1 MPFDFIMRLNVANKI
16 SIFRI
21 AVIPVFMLFYI
32 VKTGAPAEIN
42 YYKILAWFLFILG
55 AISDLVDGYYAR
67 NYEKVTNFGKLIDP
81 IADKMLVTAAL
92 LCLVEDQKVASWVAF
107 LIIGRDISIS
117 GLRII
122 AAAHGHIIAASPLG
136 KWKTVLQLTAIITAL
151 TFYSFDELL
160 KLSGVI
166 NFFGGQAGAFITHYK
181 LYEQPIVDV
190 LMYSSAF
197 LALISGY
204 DYFRKNKNVIKD

>member
-1 MPFDFIMRLNVANKI
+1 MPVSFIMRLNVANKI

-21 AVIPVFMLFYI
+21 AIIPVFMALFI
-32 VKTGAPAEIN
+32 FQPDPASVN
-42 YYKILAWFLFILG
+42 YYRIGAWFTFILA

-92 LCLVEDQKVASWVAF
+92 LCLVEDGKVASWVAF
-107 LIIGRDISIS
+107 LIIGRDTAIS

-122 AAAHGHIIAASPLG
+122 AAARGHIIEASSMG
-136 KWKTVLQLTAIITAL
+136 KWKTILQLTAIITAL

-160 KLSGVI
+160 KITSVAASLSGSALLSSYRLYGKNIVDTLMY
-166 NFFGGQAGAFITHYK
+166 ASAFI
-181 LYEQPIVDV
+181 
-190 LMYSSAF
+190 A
-197 LALISGY
+197 LASGY
-204 DYFRKNKNVIKD
+204 DYFRKNKGVMKD